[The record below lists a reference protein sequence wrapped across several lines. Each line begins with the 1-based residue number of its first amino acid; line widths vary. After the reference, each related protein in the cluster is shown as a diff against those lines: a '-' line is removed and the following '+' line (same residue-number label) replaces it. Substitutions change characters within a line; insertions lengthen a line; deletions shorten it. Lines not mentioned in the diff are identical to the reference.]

1 MSKLPPGQ
9 NPYALLEAA
18 DRAAKA
24 GDPELYQSL
33 LEQSQKLMQDYKAT
47 GIPMPDG
54 TVVPFPGSQES
65 LARGERLKTLA
76 TGEAT
81 QVNEYNKGISEAQST
96 FNSRGIVVD
105 GLRQALSTAETGKF
119 AELKADLVNA
129 AASLGLANSEQ
140 IAEAEDIQIAMKYF
154 AQGILDSGMKDSIG
168 PQISNADLIL
178 VAKGQGTVENL
189 PVANRKIVGAM
200 YGKLMYDRAKN
211 AAFDNFVAERGGL
224 ASVTPTDIRNWERN
238 FSKTEPVSKYIE
250 QGIANTPVAGELDA
264 TRPPD
269 YLKPGYKYVHPN
281 GRVFLYK
288 GTKEVNGQTVQ
299 DAEWVK

>member
-224 ASVTPTDIRNWERN
+224 ARPASSGAIDGVNREVRASGVGACAGCTANGGGGYCVGAIATAKDHRAASDYGAASV
-238 FSKTEPVSKYIE
+238 
-250 QGIANTPVAGELDA
+250 QGLA
-264 TRPPD
+264 
-269 YLKPGYKYVHPN
+269 
-281 GRVFLYK
+281 
-288 GTKEVNGQTVQ
+288 
-299 DAEWVK
+299 